1 MFYAIV
7 ILFLGYLLI
16 NGVFAFQT
24 KFIGA
29 SLGETLKYQAYMIP
43 ILFLANV
50 LLGLGF
56 KYGYKY
62 LGSNT
67 LVVSS
72 SKFLDITALL
82 VVSFFVLSEVPSW
95 KTFVGL
101 GLVVAGIIVAKL

>member
-1 MFYAIV
+1 MVYAIG
-7 ILFLGYLLI
+7 ILLLGFLII

-29 SLGETLKYQAYMIP
+29 SLGETLKYQMYMIP
-43 ILFLANV
+43 LLFLANV

-62 LGSNT
+62 FGSNT

-72 SKFLDITALL
+72 SKFIDIVALL
-82 VVSFFVLSEVPSW
+82 IVSFFFFSEVPSW
-95 KTFVGL
+95 KTVVGL
-101 GLVVAGIIVAKL
+101 CLVVAGIIITKL

>member
-1 MFYAIV
+1 MFYASI
-7 ILFLGYLLI
+7 ILFCGYFLI
-16 NGVFAFQT
+16 NGIFAFQT

-29 SLGETLKYQAYMIP
+29 SLGDTLKYQLY
-43 ILFLANV
+43 ILPVVFLANV

-72 SKFLDITALL
+72 SKVLDIVSLL
-82 VVSFFVLSEVPSW
+82 AISFIFFSEVPSW
-95 KTFVGL
+95 KTVVGL
-101 GLVVAGIIVAKL
+101 VLIVSGIIVTKL